1 MKKWLSNIGT
11 MLLSTFIMLLVCEGI
26 VRVVEPQQLAPVKFM
41 YDKDIGLIH
50 IPHLKGAEYQP
61 NNYDIKFTNGDD
73 GFRVTHKGDIPD
85 FVNKKIMFIGDS
97 FTYGKGVNDQETF
110 AYELQQALIKDS
122 VEIINAGVEGRGT
135 DHALRSYQ
143 FYKDKYQPNTVI
155 YFAHYNDL
163 ADNIRDEY
171 FDVIND
177 STLIPK
183 SFEKLTGGTK
193 EKLRKSKIYNRL
205 ISHSHF
211 FSLLKAVLVNLLIPD
226 QIVSYEDGID
236 MDRAKNL
243 TSIYIEQLRK
253 EVEADGRKFLVY
265 YIPAIND
272 IDARIKG
279 QQTEQEAFFDN
290 YFRDKNVTFY
300 NLSDDFID
308 SGEMNILKHFYLLE
322 GHWNPNGHQLV
333 AEKLKT
339 DANGFY

>member
-1 MKKWLSNIGT
+1 
-11 MLLSTFIMLLVCEGI
+11 
-26 VRVVEPQQLAPVKFM
+26 M

-50 IPHLKGAEYQP
+50 VPFLKGSEYRPQ
-61 NNYDIKFTNGDD
+61 NYDIKFENGDD
-73 GFRVTHKGDIPD
+73 GFRITNKGKLPD
-85 FVNKKIMFIGDS
+85 FVNKKIMLVGDS
-97 FTYGKGVNDQETF
+97 FTYGKGVNDHETF
-110 AYELQQALIKDS
+110 AYRLQTALIKDS

-171 FDVIND
+171 YTVVND
-177 STLIPK
+177 STLTSK
-183 SFEKLTGGTK
+183 TFEKLTGGTK
-193 EKLRKSKIYNRL
+193 EKLRKSKTYNWL

-211 FSLLKAVLVNLLIPD
+211 FSLLKAVLVNVMMPD
-226 QIVSYEDGID
+226 QIVTYEADVN
-236 MDRAKNL
+236 MTQAEKL
-243 TSIYIEQLRK
+243 TAMYIEQMRK

-279 QQTEQEAFFDN
+279 GQTEQEAFFDN
-290 YFRDKNVTFY
+290 YFRDKNITFY
-300 NLSDDFID
+300 NLSADFID
-308 SGEMNILKHFYLLE
+308 SGETNILKHFYLLE

-333 AEKLKT
+333 KLKT